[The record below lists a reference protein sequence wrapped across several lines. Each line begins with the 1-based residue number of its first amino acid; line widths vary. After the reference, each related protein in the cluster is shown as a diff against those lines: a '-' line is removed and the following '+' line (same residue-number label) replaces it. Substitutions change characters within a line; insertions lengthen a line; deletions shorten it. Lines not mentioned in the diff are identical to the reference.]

1 MLLYEPSSRISAKQG
16 LKHPYF
22 ANVSVYRP
30 PRLQDL
36 TNTAGSTSGA
46 TAAAAAK

>member
-36 TNTAGSTSGA
+36 TKVYKTMNFTH
-46 TAAAAAK
+46 